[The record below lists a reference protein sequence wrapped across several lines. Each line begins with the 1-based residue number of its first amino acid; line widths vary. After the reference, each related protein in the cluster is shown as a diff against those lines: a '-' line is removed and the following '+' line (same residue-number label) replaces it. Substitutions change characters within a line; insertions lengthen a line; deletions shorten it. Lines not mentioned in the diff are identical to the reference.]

1 MKKTEDII
9 ERLAADLRPVP
20 AFALERRLAFA
31 ALPALG
37 VSLLLMFIILG
48 PRGDMRDAVSEPAFW
63 VKSFYNAL
71 LAMVAFFAVRRLAR
85 PEGERSCLFVGIAV
99 IVSAMAVMAFVQ
111 LGFALP
117 EAYRRLILGS
127 SALHCP
133 LLIVAFSV
141 PVFLRI
147 LPLSND
153 LLLPIPPWQVL
164 LRDLR
169 PERPEPGSIPG
180 SAAKTAWPSC

>member
-71 LAMVAFFAVRRLAR
+71 LAMVAFRGQA
-85 PEGERSCLFVGIAV
+85 SCPAGGRKKLPVCRDRGDRFGNGGDGLRATGI
-99 IVSAMAVMAFVQ
+99 
-111 LGFALP
+111 
-117 EAYRRLILGS
+117 
-127 SALHCP
+127 CP
-133 LLIVAFSV
+133 A
-141 PVFLRI
+141 
-147 LPLSND
+147 
-153 LLLPIPPWQVL
+153 
-164 LRDLR
+164 
-169 PERPEPGSIPG
+169 
-180 SAAKTAWPSC
+180 